1 MTRLA
6 LFVSF
11 LALPACAPAIPSP
24 AILLPAIL
32 SPAGPSPAAPAS
44 EPTAWFNLA
53 HLDYLG
59 EDVVV
64 DGDTARLVHIYAEA
78 PDWRFVGDDDEG
90 IACVDDVARAAVVYL
105 RHYQTTGSADSRR
118 KAVRLLRFVR
128 HLQAE
133 SGLFYNF
140 VWDRALRPNTEHPNS
155 RADDVTWWTARA
167 VWALGVG
174 AETLAASEPDEAA
187 ASLAAVRRVEPHL
200 DRLLARHGETAVRP
214 ESGDPGRVTGA
225 PFPLWFVAEI
235 GADATSELLLGL
247 VAVERAAPT
256 ATGARRVRLFADGL
270 AQTRRGDLNTF
281 PYGGHASWPG
291 SWHGWGNSQ
300 TQALSE
306 ASRAGLADASALAS
320 ARGEAETLFAHLLV
334 EGWRHEMDFPTRGTR
349 TFEQIAYA
357 VRTVSVG
364 LIRLYEAT
372 GDARYATQ
380 AGLAASWLTGN
391 NVAAAVMADPATG
404 RGYDGLQ
411 SPTAVNPNAG
421 AESTIEAQFTLLEVE
436 RVPEAA
442 RWLGAV
448 GGAPVTLVVDGRT
461 LRARTFRSRGG
472 VFAVVVLD
480 PAANRSH
487 VYVGADATDWMA
499 RAAHPDRPAAPAT
512 PGGALPIF
520 WSPFP

>member
-1 MTRLA
+1 MTPLSFLWTRRLA
-6 LFVSF
+6 LASLV
-11 LALPACAPAIPSP
+11 ALSACASPARLAAQPSP
-24 AILLPAIL
+24 
-32 SPAGPSPAAPAS
+32 
-44 EPTAWFNLA
+44 TTWFNLA
-53 HLDYLG
+53 HLDFLG

-64 DGDTARLVHIYAEA
+64 ARDTMRLIHIYSEA

-105 RHYQTTGSADSRR
+105 RHFEATGSADSRR

-140 VWDRALRPNTEHPNS
+140 IWDRDLRINVEHANS
-155 RADDVTWWTARA
+155 LAGEVTWWSARA

-174 AETLAASEPDEAA
+174 AETLAASDPAEAA
-187 ASLAAVRRVEPHL
+187 ASLAAIRRIEPHL
-200 DRLLARHGETAVRP
+200 DRLLERHGETAVRP
-214 ESGDPGRVTGA
+214 ESGPAGRATSA

-247 VAVERAAPT
+247 VAVERASPT
-256 ATGARRVRLFADGL
+256 EAGARRVRLFADGL
-270 AQTRRGDLNTF
+270 AQTRRGDLSTF

-306 ASRAGLADASALAS
+306 ASRAGLADPSALAS

-334 EGWRHEMDFPTRGTR
+334 EGWRHEMDFPTGGTR
-349 TFEQIAYA
+349 SFEQIAYS
-357 VRTVSVG
+357 VRTVAVG
-364 LIRLYEAT
+364 LVRLFGAT

-391 NVAAAVMADPATG
+391 NVAGAVMADPASG
-404 RGYDGLQ
+404 RGYDGIQ
-411 SPTAVNPNAG
+411 SPTSVNGNAG
-421 AESTIEAQFTLLEVE
+421 AESTIEAQFTLFEVE

-442 RWLGAV
+442 RWLRAV
-448 GGAPVTLVVDGRT
+448 GGAPRTVVTDGRALR
-461 LRARTFRSRGG
+461 LRAFAAPDGAR
-472 VFAVVVLD
+472 AVVVLD

-487 VYVGADATDWMA
+487 VYTDTEADAWLA
-499 RAAHPDRPAAPAT
+499 RADAGVRPTAPGV
-512 PGGALPIF
+512 PGVVRPLP
-520 WSPFP
+520 

>member
-1 MTRLA
+1 MTRLT
-6 LFVSF
+6 LLVSF
-11 LALPACAPAIPSP
+11 LALSACAPTLPSP
-24 AILLPAIL
+24 AN
-32 SPAGPSPAAPAS
+32 PSPAAPAGAS
-44 EPTAWFNLA
+44 TAWFNLA
-53 HLDYLG
+53 HLDFLG

-64 DGDTARLVHIYAEA
+64 AGDTMRLVHIYSEA

-105 RHYQTTGSADSRR
+105 RHYEATGSADSRR

-140 VWDRALRPNTEHPNS
+140 VWDRDLRINTEHANS
-155 RADDVTWWTARA
+155 LAAEVTWWSARA

-174 AETLAASEPDEAA
+174 ADLLAESDPAEAA
-187 ASLAAVRRVEPHL
+187 ASLAAVRRIEPHL
-200 DRLLARHGETAVRP
+200 DRLLERHGETAVRA

-247 VAVERAAPT
+247 VATERAAPT
-256 ATGARRVRLFADGL
+256 AAGARRVRLFADGL

-300 TQALSE
+300 TQALAE
-306 ASRAGLADASALAS
+306 AARAGLTDPSALAS

-349 TFEQIAYA
+349 EFEQIAYS
-357 VRTVSVG
+357 VRTVAVG
-364 LIRLYEAT
+364 LLRLYEAT

-391 NVAAAVMADPATG
+391 NVAAAVMVDPATG
-404 RGYDGLQ
+404 RGYDGIQ
-411 SPTAVNPNAG
+411 SPTSVNGNAG
-421 AESTIEAQFTLLEVE
+421 AESTIEAQFTLFEVE

-448 GGAPVTLVVDGRT
+448 GIAPATYVMDGRT

-480 PAANRSH
+480 PAANRSE
-487 VYVGADATDWMA
+487 VLVGADATAWMA
-499 RAAHPDRPAAPAT
+499 RAAHADRPTAPAT
-512 PGGALPIF
+512 PGGAR
-520 WSPFP
+520 PFF

>member
-6 LFVSF
+6 LALTF
-11 LALPACAPAIPSP
+11 LSLSACAPSVP
-24 AILLPAIL
+24 ATAQ
-32 SPAGPSPAAPAS
+32 PAAPARAT
-44 EPTAWFNLA
+44 PAWFNLA

-64 DGDTARLVHIYAEA
+64 ARDTMRLIHIYSEA

-105 RHYQTTGSADSRR
+105 RHYETTGSADSRR

-128 HLQAE
+128 HLQAP

-140 VWDRALRPNTEHPNS
+140 VWDRELRINTEHANS
-155 RADDVTWWTARA
+155 LADEVTWWTARA

-174 AETLAASEPDEAA
+174 AETLAASDPAEAA
-187 ASLAAVRRVEPHL
+187 ASLAAIRRIEPHL

-214 ESGDPGRVTGA
+214 ESGDPGRPTSA

-247 VAVERAAPT
+247 VATERAAPT
-256 ATGARRVRLFADGL
+256 AAGARRVRLFADGL
-270 AQTRRGDLNTF
+270 AQTRRGDLATF

-300 TQALSE
+300 TQALAE
-306 ASRAGLADASALAS
+306 AAAAGLTDPSALAS
-320 ARGEAETLFAHLLV
+320 ARGEAETLYAHLLV
-334 EGWRHEMDFPTRGTR
+334 EGWRHEMHYPTGGAR
-349 TFEQIAYA
+349 TFEQIAYM
-357 VRTVSVG
+357 VRPVAVG
-364 LIRLYEAT
+364 LLRLHEAT
-372 GDARYATQ
+372 GETHYATL

-404 RGYDGLQ
+404 RGYDGIQ
-411 SPTAVNPNAG
+411 SPTSVNPNAG
-421 AESTIEAQFTLLEVE
+421 AESTIEAQFTLLEVS
-436 RVPEAA
+436 RVAVAA

-448 GGAPVTLVVDGRT
+448 AGAPATVVLDGRT
-461 LRARTFRSRGG
+461 LRARSFRATDGTH
-472 VFAVVVLD
+472 ALVVLD
-480 PAANRSH
+480 PAANRST
-487 VYVGADATDWMA
+487 VLTGDAADAWAD
-499 RAAHPDRPAAPAT
+499 RVEAADRPTEPAT
-512 PGGALPIF
+512 PGAARLLP
-520 WSPFP
+520 